1 MFQVSDLAGS
11 RRREFLDAAKQDA
24 ASLRDTDGS
33 VLVMLAARRVAAL
46 TEASSVAVQLFA
58 ADAVLASGEPV
69 APARLGA
76 LAWLAEFDD
85 DDRKEALA
93 EIRDALALTV
103 AHNDPEPLRA
113 ALHAW
118 QVTASTMRDP
128 LRFAVLTGTPSDD
141 DFAEASEPTD
151 G

>member
-1 MFQVSDLAGS
+1 M
-11 RRREFLDAAKQDA
+11 
-24 ASLRDTDGS
+24 
-33 VLVMLAARRVAAL
+33 
-46 TEASSVAVQLFA
+46 AVQLFA
-58 ADAVLASGEPV
+58 ADAALAPGEPV

-85 DDRKEALA
+85 DDRREALA

-103 AHNDPEPLRA
+103 THNDPEPLRA
-113 ALHAW
+113 VLHAW

-128 LRFAVLTGTPSDD
+128 LRRAVLTGTPSDD
-141 DFAEASEPTD
+141 DFADVSEPTD